1 MNGHHDPAKTT
12 GCPIFHGFI
21 AKGGILALLFLL
33 LPTLGLVAC
42 RSAFVETTIANG
54 DSTPVRLI
62 EVDYPSASFGVQSL
76 DAQAAYHYHFK
87 IQGSGPITIT
97 WTDSTG
103 KAHTA
108 TGPVLFEGQ
117 HGDLRI
123 SINPSG
129 VVNWNQNFSG
139 N

>member
-1 MNGHHDPAKTT
+1 MIRRRAAHTLL
-12 GCPIFHGFI
+12 I
-21 AKGGILALLFLL
+21 LLFV
-33 LPTLGLVAC
+33 TLGLSAC

-54 DSTPVRLI
+54 DSAAVRLI

-76 DAQAAYHYHFK
+76 DAHAVYHYHFK

-103 KAHTA
+103 KVHTS

-123 SINPSG
+123 SINASN
-129 VVNWNQNFSG
+129 VVHWNQNFSG